1 MSLKGWQTFE
11 RCRPFSPYLWKRPTS
26 SSLLSVDKIYIFTA
40 LFQGYTSSPAL
51 HQNRSHD
58 CQSPLPSTRHHGASL
73 YWWHGAGWTQWVRSS
88 NYSMLVGKTF
98 MCQRVKINLTN
109 IQRTSTSVKLLGV
122 QWYGICQESPLKKM
136 FVYLAILSLSC
147 GTYD

>member
-1 MSLKGWQTFE
+1 
-11 RCRPFSPYLWKRPTS
+11 
-26 SSLLSVDKIYIFTA
+26 
-40 LFQGYTSSPAL
+40 
-51 HQNRSHD
+51 
-58 CQSPLPSTRHHGASL
+58 
-73 YWWHGAGWTQWVRSS
+73 
-88 NYSMLVGKTF
+88 MLVGKTF

-109 IQRTSTSVKLLGV
+109 IQRTSTSAKLLGV